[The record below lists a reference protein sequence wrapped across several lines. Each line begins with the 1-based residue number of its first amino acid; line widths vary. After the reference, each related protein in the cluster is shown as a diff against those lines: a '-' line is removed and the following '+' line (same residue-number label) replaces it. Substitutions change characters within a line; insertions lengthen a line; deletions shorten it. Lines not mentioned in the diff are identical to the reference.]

1 MPRVPATQ
9 SRLHAAPIRPSG
21 QPSGSTHLEPTFT
34 PRKRRSG
41 AHFSPYELVLDD
53 VDLDALLSQRLAE
66 QDAYGDQED
75 PEIVVLPG
83 LPLPDDH
90 PAPSAVEP
98 HPISTLPTPLTPPT
112 SFVNPSPLPLSA
124 TANSKLK
131 KKAKRAQQRAAALAV
146 SSAPYLKGVGLKRV
160 RDAAKRQVQVNADAA
175 ELPHTIPA
183 WTGHPRQTSSAADA
197 TTFELDATVLEG
209 LEYTQEEV
217 DRLSK
222 AYGLRYLRWNGRDT
236 IPIIDLR
243 RRLLALLA
251 GQPHGDNW
259 PGIVEAATTAMEER
273 APRVKLS
280 QEKLEHRRAERAFPS
295 LARGV
300 SHRGGQKQPGELLI
314 VGENK
319 TVTDE
324 LLAHDAF
331 KRIVGFTTYIFGLWM
346 PMLFA
351 AYSSAKQTF
360 GKRMPALRWPF
371 AGSAFAACTW
381 NFITTVCAAH
391 VDFANLAW
399 GWCAITAL
407 GRFNPDRGGHLI
419 IWCLRLIIRF
429 PPGSTI
435 FIPSTLL
442 MHSNT
447 PIQDGETRSSFV
459 QYSAGG
465 LFRWIDQDFMTQEEF
480 LRTASDA
487 ELEAARVRAGTRWA
501 EGIGHFTVID
511 DLFSE

>member
-9 SRLHAAPIRPSG
+9 SRSHAAPIRPSG
-21 QPSGSTHLEPTFT
+21 RPSGSTNPAPTFT
-34 PRKRRSG
+34 ARKTRSG
-41 AHFSPYELVLDD
+41 AHFSPYELVIDD

-66 QDAYGDQED
+66 QDAWGDQED
-75 PEIVVLPG
+75 PDIVVLPG
-83 LPLPDDH
+83 LPLPDDN
-90 PAPSAVEP
+90 PVPSLVKQ
-98 HPISTLPTPLTPPT
+98 PIPTPPTPLTPSTP
-112 SFVNPSPLPLSA
+112 FVNPPPPSLSA

-131 KKAKRAQQRAAALAV
+131 KKAKRAEQRTAAQAV
-146 SSAPYLKGVGLKRV
+146 STAPYLKGVGLKRV
-160 RDAAKRQVQVNADAA
+160 RNAAKRQIRLDTDAA
-175 ELPHTIPA
+175 ELLHTIPA
-183 WTGHPRQTSSAADA
+183 WTGHPHRTSSPVSDA
-197 TTFELDATVLEG
+197 PTFTLDATVLEG
-209 LEYTQEEV
+209 TEYTQEEV

-251 GQPHGDNW
+251 GQPRGDNW
-259 PGIVEAATTAMEER
+259 RGIVEAATTALEER
-273 APRVKLS
+273 APWIKLS
-280 QEKLEHRRAERAFPS
+280 QEKLEHRRAAHVFPS

-300 SHRGGQKQPGELLI
+300 SHGGGQKQPGELLV

-331 KRIVGFTTYIFGLWM
+331 KRIVGFTTYMFGLWM

-391 VDFANLAW
+391 VDFVNLAW
-399 GWCAITAL
+399 AWCAITAL

-435 FIPSTLL
+435 FIPSALL